1 MTPLS
6 DLLARRRANESF
18 TGPLEFRRADGSTFP
33 VEVSSVL
40 LRGSSGEE
48 PASTTFRDVTERC
61 LDGCNASPAGLQ
73 FMEPRDLGLLLA
85 LDALLQ
91 ESNVTAAGR
100 RLGLSTPATSHA
112 LARIRDRL
120 KDPILVR
127 AGRGMVLTPRAEQ
140 LRPKVRSLVE
150 EATRVIDAAT
160 PFSARVLSRT
170 FTIYTTDHVLLVLGP
185 VVDRILRDEAPEVT
199 LRFLPSV
206 VDDWVPLRD
215 GAADLSV
222 CILGHFP
229 PEFRTRKLFTDHFAC
244 AVRRGHPQ
252 VGGKLTLEQYLAL
265 EHVVVAPLGRPS
277 HVDQVLGE
285 RGRRRRIRLIVPY
298 FLAGLHVASTTDCVL
313 TVSARA
319 ARALADTFRLRLLPP
334 PLPLGSYP
342 LHLLW
347 HPRLENEPANRW
359 LREVFVRAAAEAA
372 SDEAPSSRGARASTK
387 GRRGS

>member
-1 MTPLS
+1 
-6 DLLARRRANESF
+6 
-18 TGPLEFRRADGSTFP
+18 
-33 VEVSSVL
+33 
-40 LRGSSGEE
+40 
-48 PASTTFRDVTERC
+48 
-61 LDGCNASPAGLQ
+61 
-73 FMEPRDLGLLLA
+73 MEQRDLGLLLA

-91 ESNVTAAGR
+91 ESNVTIAGR

-112 LARIRDRL
+112 LARIRKRL
-120 KDPILVR
+120 EDPILVR

-150 EATRVIDAAT
+150 EATRVLDAAT
-160 PFSARVLSRT
+160 PFSAQGLSRT
-170 FTIYTTDHVLLVLGP
+170 FSIYTTDHVLLILGP

-229 PEFRTRKLFTDHFAC
+229 QEFRTRKLFTDRFVC
-244 AVRRGHPQ
+244 AVRQGHPK
-252 VGGKLTLEQYLAL
+252 VGRKLTLDQYLAL
-265 EHVVVAPLGRPS
+265 EHVVVSPLGRPS
-277 HVDQVLGE
+277 HVDQVLSE
-285 RGRRRRIRLIVPY
+285 RGQRRRIRQIVPY
-298 FLAGLHVASTTDCVL
+298 FLAGLHVASTTDCIL
-313 TVSARA
+313 TVSDRA
-319 ARALADTFRLRLLPP
+319 ARALAETLHLRLMAP

-359 LREVFVRAAAEAA
+359 LREVFERAAEEAA
-372 SDEAPSSRGARASTK
+372 HELPPPTRSSPAP
-387 GRRGS
+387 GRRRA

>member
-1 MTPLS
+1 
-6 DLLARRRANESF
+6 
-18 TGPLEFRRADGSTFP
+18 
-33 VEVSSVL
+33 
-40 LRGSSGEE
+40 
-48 PASTTFRDVTERC
+48 
-61 LDGCNASPAGLQ
+61 
-73 FMEPRDLGLLLA
+73 MEPRDLGLLLT

-91 ESNVTAAGR
+91 ESNVTMAGR

-112 LARIRDRL
+112 LSRIRERL
-120 KDPILVR
+120 GDPILVR

-140 LRPKVRSLVE
+140 LRPMVRSLVE
-150 EATRVIDAAT
+150 EATRVLDAAT
-160 PFSARVLSRT
+160 PFSPRALART

-185 VVDRILRDEAPEVT
+185 VVDRILRAEAPEVT

-206 VDDWVPLRD
+206 VDDWIPLRD

-229 PEFRTRKLFTDHFAC
+229 EEFRTRKLFTDRFIC
-244 AVRRGHPQ
+244 AVRQGHPK
-252 VGGKLTLEQYLAL
+252 VGRKLTLDEYLAL

-277 HVDQVLGE
+277 LVDQVLE
-285 RGRRRRIRLIVPY
+285 ARGRHRRIRQIVPY
-298 FLAGLHVASTTDCVL
+298 FLAGLHAASTTDCVL
-313 TVSARA
+313 TVSDRA
-319 ARALADTFRLRLLPP
+319 AQALAETMRLRLLAP

-372 SDEAPSSRGARASTK
+372 PEPPPPTRSPAH
-387 GRRGS
+387 GRRRRPSRDAARGIET